1 MVDDGLSAGAVAK
14 RLGIAVT
21 TLRTWHQRYGLGPSR
36 HVSGRHRRYT
46 PDDLAR
52 LAIMQRLTAEGVP
65 PAQAAHWAR
74 VAPDEVLHDPAK
86 ASTVAQS
93 SSRRGA
99 PTPRARAGGGSAI
112 PLGRVGPAARG
123 LARAAMSLDSA
134 SMRSILEQAIQA
146 DGVVSTWD
154 NVLRPVLVGISKR
167 PGVSRHLVDVEHL
180 LSGTTSEVLGAVPRP
195 ASTTPVRILLACADE
210 EQHSLP
216 LEALAA
222 ALAQV
227 GVACRMLGARVPPA
241 ALMDSVTR
249 TGPAVVMLWSQA
261 EETADVGQLHMLLTG
276 SGRPLLVLAGGPG
289 WDTTAP
295 PAEVL
300 TPVSLGHAVRLA
312 MAAADSSEAR
322 S

>member
-1 MVDDGLSAGAVAK
+1 VVDDGLSSGAVAK

-36 HVSGRHRRYT
+36 HVRGRHRRYT
-46 PDDLAR
+46 AADLAR

-65 PAQAAHWAR
+65 PAQAARWAR

-86 ASTVAQS
+86 ASTEAQP
-93 SSRRGA
+93 
-99 PTPRARAGGGSAI
+99 PTPRARAGGGSTI

-123 LARAAMSLDSA
+123 LARAAMRLDSA
-134 SMRSILEQAIQA
+134 SMRSILEQAIQQH
-146 DGVVSTWD
+146 GVVPTWE
-154 NVLRPVLVGISKR
+154 NLLRPVLVGIGKR
-167 PGVSRHLVDVEHL
+167 SGVTRHLVDVEHL

-241 ALMDSVTR
+241 ALIDSVTR

-261 EETADVGQLHMLLTG
+261 DETADVDQLHMLLTG

-289 WDTTAP
+289 WDTTSL
-295 PAEVL
+295 PAEVVR
-300 TPVSLGHAVRLA
+300 PVSLSDAVRLA
-312 MAAADSSEAR
+312 MATADR
-322 S
+322 SDAGA